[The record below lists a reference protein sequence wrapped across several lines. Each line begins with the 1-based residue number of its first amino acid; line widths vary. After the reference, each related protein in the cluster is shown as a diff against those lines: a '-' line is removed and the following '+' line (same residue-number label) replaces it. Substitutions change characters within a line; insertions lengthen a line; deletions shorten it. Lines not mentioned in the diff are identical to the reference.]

1 MSVTPFIAHP
11 PGDQNAD
18 TYRQFVELQ
27 RYIGRLEERIAPLYG
42 GAPIVAPIVLTDAYQ
57 TVELQPSERGLPTL
71 EAIYFCLLRL
81 SASGTT
87 ANAFLQIRLTGGLDL
102 GTVIEGSIVDIGNN
116 SLEIA
121 TLAATFPIF
130 AGGIII
136 ELRGQDCTVLSGAF
150 DVHRVG
156 AGP

>member
-1 MSVTPFIAHP
+1 MAERFIAHP
-11 PGDQNAD
+11 PGEQPVD

-27 RYIGRLEERIAPLYG
+27 RYLEQLEDRIAPLYG
-42 GAPIVAPIVLTDAYQ
+42 GAPVVAPVVLTDAYQ
-57 TVELQPSERGLPTL
+57 TLTLQASVRGVPTE

-81 SASGTT
+81 SVSGST

-102 GTVIEGSIVDIGNN
+102 GTVIEGAEVDIGNN

-121 TLAATFPIF
+121 TLAATFPIT

-136 ELRGQDCTVLSGAF
+136 EVRGQDCTILSGSF
-150 DVHRVG
+150 DAHRVG